1 MTRLD
6 SGWNFRA
13 AYDSARKLRDAQD
26 AFCAKVESSSWDD
39 LAGKTF
45 PEDLQW
51 ESLVDVLRGRV
62 KLSVHCYEAV
72 DLDGIVRVRFFV
84 HMIFGCLMD
93 ALGQLTNEFEFPV
106 ASFHHAGETYLVPEL
121 LKKTWVSLFSFLV
134 TRLRHLL
141 MTFISTRGAH
151 LPSRSL
157 RPIFGTYMWVD
168 LCNCADTAGFRE
180 GRNARH
186 IEDRNSLR
194 GCWQSM
200 ESTLL

>member
-26 AFCAKVESSSWDD
+26 AFCAKVEFDSWDD

-72 DLDGIVRVRFFV
+72 DLDGIVRVRF
-84 HMIFGCLMD
+84 
-93 ALGQLTNEFEFPV
+93 
-106 ASFHHAGETYLVPEL
+106 
-121 LKKTWVSLFSFLV
+121 LFL
-134 TRLRHLL
+134 
-141 MTFISTRGAH
+141 
-151 LPSRSL
+151 
-157 RPIFGTYMWVD
+157 
-168 LCNCADTAGFRE
+168 
-180 GRNARH
+180 
-186 IEDRNSLR
+186 
-194 GCWQSM
+194 
-200 ESTLL
+200 

>member
-13 AYDSARKLRDAQD
+13 AYDSARKLCDAQD
-26 AFCAKVESSSWDD
+26 NFCAKVEPNSWGD

-45 PEDLQW
+45 HEDLQW

-72 DLDGIVRVRFFV
+72 DLDRIVHVRFFV
-84 HMIFGCLMD
+84 LLISGCLMD
-93 ALGQLTNEFEFPV
+93 ALGQLTDEFEFPV

-121 LKKTWVSLFSFLV
+121 LKKTWVSPFSFLFIH
-134 TRLRHLL
+134 LRHLL
-141 MTFISTRGAH
+141 MAFISTRGHTCHRA
-151 LPSRSL
+151 LCIQFPVRICGL
-157 RPIFGTYMWVD
+157 IFATMLMRLV
-168 LCNCADTAGFRE
+168 LHE
-180 GRNARH
+180 GARH

>member
-26 AFCAKVESSSWDD
+26 DFCAKVESDSWDE

-72 DLDGIVRVRFFV
+72 DLDGIVRVRSILLSFFV
-84 HMIFGCLMD
+84 LLIFTC
-93 ALGQLTNEFEFPV
+93 
-106 ASFHHAGETYLVPEL
+106 
-121 LKKTWVSLFSFLV
+121 TWLSN
-134 TRLRHLL
+134 
-141 MTFISTRGAH
+141 GW
-151 LPSRSL
+151 P
-157 RPIFGTYMWVD
+157 W
-168 LCNCADTAGFRE
+168 TAYKRV
-180 GRNARH
+180 
-186 IEDRNSLR
+186 
-194 GCWQSM
+194 
-200 ESTLL
+200 